1 MGWTCQ
7 HDANGYCKLLKTPCV
22 PGIKGCILK
31 KSEYI
36 FTTGSYE
43 EDKVHPKG
51 IRSTANGKAREGTLG
66 YKKRADEKQEQIDFA
81 ALARSN

>member
-7 HDANGYCKLLKTPCV
+7 HDANGYCKLLKTPCI

-31 KSEYI
+31 KSEYF

-43 EDKVHPKG
+43 EDKK
-51 IRSTANGKAREGTLG
+51 IQDSKEKKAE
-66 YKKRADEKQEQIDFA
+66 IDFA

>member
-7 HDANGYCKLLKTPCV
+7 YDYKGYCKLLKKECS
-22 PGIKGCILK
+22 PGIKRCILK
-31 KSEYI
+31 SSEYI

-43 EDKVHPKG
+43 EDK
-51 IRSTANGKAREGTLG
+51 KAADKE
-66 YKKRADEKQEQIDFA
+66 KKEEIDFA

>member
-7 HDANGYCKLLKTPCV
+7 HDHKGYCKLLKKDCL

-31 KSEYI
+31 KSEYV
-36 FTTGSYE
+36 FSTGSYE
-43 EDKVHPKG
+43 EDKK
-51 IRSTANGKAREGTLG
+51 RE
-66 YKKRADEKQEQIDFA
+66 DEKKEQEIDFA

>member
-7 HDANGYCKLLKTPCV
+7 HDSQGFCKLLKVPCQ
-22 PGIKGCILK
+22 PGIKGCTIQK
-31 KSEYI
+31 GAEVV

-43 EDKVHPKG
+43 EDK
-51 IRSTANGKAREGTLG
+51 
-66 YKKRADEKQEQIDFA
+66 KRAEEFGAEIDFA

>member
-7 HDANGYCKLLKTPCV
+7 HDHKGYCKLVKKTCV

-36 FTTGSYE
+36 FSSGSYE
-43 EDKVHPKG
+43 EDKNRDEEK
-51 IRSTANGKAREGTLG
+51 RE
-66 YKKRADEKQEQIDFA
+66 EIDFIK
-81 ALARSN
+81 LAKEF

>member
-7 HDANGYCKLLKTPCV
+7 HDSQGFCKLLNVPCQ
-22 PGIKGCILK
+22 PGIKGCTLNK
-31 KSEYI
+31 GAEVV

-43 EDKVHPKG
+43 GDK
-51 IRSTANGKAREGTLG
+51 
-66 YKKRADEKQEQIDFA
+66 KQSEERNEAIDFA

>member
-7 HDANGYCKLLKTPCV
+7 HDHGGYCKLLKKPCV

-31 KSEYI
+31 KSEYV
-36 FTTGSYE
+36 FSTGNYD
-43 EDKVHPKG
+43 EDKK
-51 IRSTANGKAREGTLG
+51 RDDED
-66 YKKRADEKQEQIDFA
+66 KKEEIDFA